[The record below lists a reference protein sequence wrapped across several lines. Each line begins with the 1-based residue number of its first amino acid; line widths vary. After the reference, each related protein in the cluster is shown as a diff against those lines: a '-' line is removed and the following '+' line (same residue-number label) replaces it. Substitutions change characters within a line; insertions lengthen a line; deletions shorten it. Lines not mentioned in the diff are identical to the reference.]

1 MSTETDTLTPL
12 RRLFKL
18 LRSEREEIRNIYIF
32 AIFSGLIALSLPLGI
47 QAILTFLT
55 AGELSTSWAMLV
67 LFVVVGVVIAGILQV
82 RQLTIT
88 ERIEQRI
95 FARASIDFAYRIP
108 RLNQTSVHNRY
119 LPEVVNRFFEIMTIQ
134 KGLSKILIDFSTSAI
149 QIVFGLFLLSLY
161 HPMFILLG
169 GALIGVVYLMFRI
182 TGPIGL
188 RTSLEESKYKFEVAH
203 WLEEVGRTMNTFKMI
218 GDSGLPISRTDKLVE
233 GYLEAR
239 QKHFRVLVWQF
250 SGMISFKAFVAAG
263 LLILGSIL
271 VVDRQINLGQF
282 VASEIIILM
291 VINSVEKLILS
302 VATIYDVLTALEKL
316 GAVMDLPLEQDQ
328 GVCLTDTPCGD
339 GLSLR
344 VTDLTF
350 TFPDARDPLLHQ
362 VSFAI
367 DAGKRILLSGPNG
380 SGKTTLMKII
390 AGIYSEYKG
399 VIAYNDFPLGNL
411 KIESLRS
418 IVGYDIMESDVFK
431 GTIYENIQAG
441 RPEVGIEEVKRASH
455 LVRLHEVIR
464 AWPLGYETEVNP
476 EGLRLS
482 SGVRAKIILARALA
496 ATPKVLILEDTLT
509 MLSAEERLGIY
520 ADILHPNMG
529 WTTILCSNDLVLAR
543 MVDEIMVME
552 DGRVVEM
559 NPYDEL
565 KNKWLAF
572 GTSR

>member
-18 LRSEREEIRNIYIF
+18 LRAEREEIRNIYIF

-67 LFVVVGVVIAGILQV
+67 LFVVAGVVVAGILQI

-134 KGLSKILIDFSTSAI
+134 KGLSKILIDFSSSAI
-149 QIVFGLFLLSLY
+149 QIVFGLFLLSMY
-161 HPMFILLG
+161 HPLFILLG
-169 GALIGVVYLMFRI
+169 AALIGVLYIMFRL

-188 RTSLEESKYKFEVAH
+188 RTSLEESRYKFEVAH

-233 GYLEAR
+233 GYLDAR
-239 QKHFRVLVWQF
+239 QKHFRVLVWQY

-302 VATIYDVLTALEKL
+302 VSTIYDVLTALEKL
-316 GAVMDLPLEQDQ
+316 GVVMDLPLEQDS
-328 GVCLTDTPCGD
+328 GVALNQMPGAD

-350 TFPDARDPLLHQ
+350 AFPDARDPLLKD
-362 VSFAI
+362 VSFSI
-367 DAGKRILLSGPNG
+367 EEGRRVLLCGPNG

-411 KIESLRS
+411 RIEALRS

-441 RPEVGIEEVKRASH
+441 RSDVGIEEVRKASK

-464 AWPLGYETEVNP
+464 TWPLGYETEVNP

-482 SGVRAKIILARALA
+482 SAVRAKIILARALA
-496 ATPKVLILEDTLT
+496 ESPKLLILEDTLT
-509 MLSAEERLGIY
+509 MLSAEERIGIY
-520 ADILHPNMG
+520 ADIMNPSMG
-529 WTTILCSNDLVLAR
+529 WTVILCSNDLVLAR

-552 DGRVVEM
+552 DGRVIEM

-565 KNKWLAF
+565 NNKWLAF
-572 GTSR
+572 GSSR